1 IPSAVQKSG
10 LLPAV
15 YLAFVLLTIKKLL
28 SGSFIIVIAY
38 LNELFVNSLHCFKIN
53 IENIIFYLKN
63 IPYLLFVIAVNS
75 FSRINSIKIFNAFVW
90 IGDAVMKEYCR
101 VNGIPFIL
109 RICKSPLFIS
119 FWMAHFDNRLIPN
132 PASIPILIGCVLPN
146 SIFSVGVIPCC

>member
-63 IPYLLFVIAVNS
+63 ITYLLFVIAVNV
-75 FSRINSIKIFNAFVW
+75 FCRINSVNTVNDVVW
-90 IGDAVMKEYCR
+90 NEDSVRKDNYL
-101 VNGIPFIL
+101 VNGIPSIL
-109 RICKSPLFIS
+109 RICNCRLFIYS
-119 FWMAHFDNRLIPN
+119 SMSL
-132 PASIPILIGCVLPN
+132 
-146 SIFSVGVIPCC
+146 